1 MEKDLKYNTYKVY
14 IFIFLEFKGRFT
26 LSRQE
31 KSPHSTTQ
39 SQIFSVGTV
48 RNILDL
54 DNKEIAKLCAQVSL
68 MPKKDMHGRT
78 YFTKD
83 DIELLTRTKNDNK
96 SSKDNVTVHTE
107 TESSLPKEITKPQKK
122 SLKSYATVPMKTQ
135 QSSENGSEVVP
146 LRKQVQKQLQSAK
159 LIQQDQTPVAPVVQK
174 PIVPQ
179 SKSVEKICNSLTVM
193 ESNLLD
199 KISELLEDKI
209 STKLDEKLD
218 GMDEVVVELVRCK
231 TENETLRY
239 KINELNKEVYNLKNE
254 LSRYKSLGL
263 GLYIKKSGDSSLL

>member
-1 MEKDLKYNTYKVY
+1 M
-14 IFIFLEFKGRFT
+14 
-26 LSRQE
+26 SRQE
-31 KSPHSTTQ
+31 KSPHSTVQ

-54 DNKEIAKLCAQVSL
+54 DNKGIAKLCAQVSL

-78 YFTKD
+78 YFTKE
-83 DIELLTRTKNDNK
+83 DIEILTRIKKQNEAGEE
-96 SSKDNVTVHTE
+96 NVDVVNTE
-107 TESSLPKEITKPQKK
+107 VAIEKEAVKTQKK
-122 SLKSYATVPMKTQ
+122 SSKSYATVPMKTQ
-135 QSSENGSEVVP
+135 QTIEKDNEVVP
-146 LRKQVQKQLQSAK
+146 LRKQVQKQLQNARLVQVEQES
-159 LIQQDQTPVAPVVQK
+159 VAPVVQK
-174 PIVPQ
+174 PMVPQ

-239 KINELNKEVYNLKNE
+239 KINELNKEIYNLKNE
-254 LSRYKSLGL
+254 LSRFKSLGL